1 MITIYHKQH
10 ILEDDSNTSK
20 QEKENVRANFLV
32 IFSFHGVSQPKMRK
46 KKQKIDQKTGKEKR
60 KLTYEANVIL
70 FFFFLF
76 CRIMNSFIKGAIEKV
91 RLLGGEER
99 VC

>member
-76 CRIMNSFIKGAIEKV
+76 FRIMYSFIKWAI
-91 RLLGGEER
+91 
-99 VC
+99 

>member
-20 QEKENVRANFLV
+20 QEKENVRANLLV

-46 KKQKIDQKTGKEKR
+46 KKKKKKNRSRLEKKR
-60 KLTYEANVIL
+60 G
-70 FFFFLF
+70 
-76 CRIMNSFIKGAIEKV
+76 S
-91 RLLGGEER
+91 
-99 VC
+99 

>member
-20 QEKENVRANFLV
+20 QEKENVRANLLV

-70 FFFFLF
+70 FFFLF
-76 CRIMNSFIKGAIEKV
+76 CRIMNSFIKAAIEKV

>member
-20 QEKENVRANFLV
+20 QEKENVRENLLV

-46 KKQKIDQKTGKEKR
+46 KKTKNRSKDWKR
-60 KLTYEANVIL
+60 K
-70 FFFFLF
+70 
-76 CRIMNSFIKGAIEKV
+76 
-91 RLLGGEER
+91 EE
-99 VC
+99 VDI

>member
-20 QEKENVRANFLV
+20 QEKENVRANLLV

-46 KKQKIDQKTGKEKR
+46 TKTKNRSKDWKR
-60 KLTYEANVIL
+60 K
-70 FFFFLF
+70 
-76 CRIMNSFIKGAIEKV
+76 
-91 RLLGGEER
+91 EE
-99 VC
+99 VDI

>member
-20 QEKENVRANFLV
+20 QEKENVRANLLV

-46 KKQKIDQKTGKEKR
+46 KNKK
-60 KLTYEANVIL
+60 
-70 FFFFLF
+70 
-76 CRIMNSFIKGAIEKV
+76 
-91 RLLGGEER
+91 
-99 VC
+99 